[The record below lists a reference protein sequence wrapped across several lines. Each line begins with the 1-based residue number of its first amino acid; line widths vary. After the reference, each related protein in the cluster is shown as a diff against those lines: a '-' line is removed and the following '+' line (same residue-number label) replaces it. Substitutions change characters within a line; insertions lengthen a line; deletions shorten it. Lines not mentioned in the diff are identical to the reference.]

1 MPDGTT
7 KYGDINQ
14 RTAAYATA
22 KMLAYAKPTMVLQAF
37 GESKPMP
44 KNKADNMKFRRMIP
58 FGAATI
64 PLVEGVTPTAQK
76 MQYEDVAVAMKQ
88 YGATIIITDVVSDLS
103 EDPVMMNASE
113 LLGDQA
119 GNTIEQLTYGVV
131 RAGTSVFYANG
142 AVRTAV
148 NTPITLNKQ
157 RAVTRYLKAQKAM
170 KISKVLAPSV
180 NYATRAVEAA
190 YIAVAH
196 TDVESDIRNLAGF
209 KTTAEYGTRT
219 TISEH
224 EIGSVEDVRYVL
236 SADLSPFLNAGGVAG
251 GTVLSNGGAQADV
264 YPVIYF
270 GKESFGL
277 VPLKGS
283 ESITPMVVN
292 MKPSSSDPLA
302 QRGYVSF
309 KTYFAAVILNQTWMT
324 RLEVA
329 VTSL

>member
-1 MPDGTT
+1 MSVT

-22 KMLAYAKPTMVLQAF
+22 KMLNHAKPVFVLQAF

-44 KNKADNMKFRRMIP
+44 KNKADNMKFRRSIP
-58 FGAATI
+58 FPAATI

-76 MQYEDVAVAMKQ
+76 MAYEDVSVAMKQ
-88 YGATIIITDVVSDLS
+88 YGATVIITDVVSDLA
-103 EDPVMMNASE
+103 EDPVMMDASE
-113 LLGDQA
+113 LLGEQA
-119 GNTIEQLTYGVV
+119 GATIEALTYGVV
-131 RAGTSVFYANG
+131 KAGTSVFYANG

-148 NTPITLNKQ
+148 NTAITLNKQ

-190 YIAVAH
+190 YVAVSH

-209 KTTAEYGTRT
+209 TKTADYGSRQ
-219 TISEH
+219 TISEY
-224 EIGSVEDVRYVL
+224 EIGSVEDVRYI
-236 SADLSPFLNAGGVAG
+236 LSPDLAPFPNAGGATAG
-251 GTVLSNGGAQADV
+251 FVSTSGTSADV
-264 YPVIYF
+264 YPVLFF
-270 GKESFGL
+270 GKEAFGL
-277 VPLKGS
+277 VPLKGA

-309 KTYFAAVILNQTWMT
+309 KTYFAAVILNQTWMS